1 MSGRR
6 PLSRRLRRR
15 RAQVSHQASRP
26 KRPPILSS
34 APPTSL
40 PSSTSRRVVHV
51 LGPLLPFFSAPFL
64 GFGSRA
70 GPSKTRPTSR
80 SSPLGGVD
88 LRDPPPA
95 PPARAAASVPIWKAH
110 DPRSRLFR
118 GHGGRSMCPLD
129 EGEIRANPV
138 GHGGVSVKPPCHLE
152 RGRAFGGGAGVVG
165 RRETQGRETSGDS
178 AAAQTRK
185 GKKKRYAAKFYS
197 RRRGGALLLVQSYQ
211 LCRRRRV
218 RGGLTPRFSIL
229 RPWSTRSRPAGAG
242 RRQSQSCTPSS
253 RGPP

>member
-26 KRPPILSS
+26 KRPPIRSS

-51 LGPLLPFFSAPFL
+51 VGPLLPFFSAPFL

-88 LRDPPPA
+88 LRRPSPLPPRPRRCERSYLEGTRSFFGYTGEGPCA
-95 PPARAAASVPIWKAH
+95 PWMRLAKFVPTLW
-110 DPRSRLFR
+110 
-118 GHGGRSMCPLD
+118 GM
-129 EGEIRANPV
+129 
-138 GHGGVSVKPPCHLE
+138 
-152 RGRAFGGGAGVVG
+152 GGGQSNHHATLREREGV
-165 RRETQGRETSGDS
+165 
-178 AAAQTRK
+178 
-185 GKKKRYAAKFYS
+185 
-197 RRRGGALLLVQSYQ
+197 RRRSGG
-211 LCRRRRV
+211 
-218 RGGLTPRFSIL
+218 GG
-229 RPWSTRSRPAGAG
+229 
-242 RRQSQSCTPSS
+242 
-253 RGPP
+253 

>member
-26 KRPPILSS
+26 KRPPIRSS

-51 LGPLLPFFSAPFL
+51 VGPLLPFFSAPFL

-88 LRDPPPA
+88 LRRPSPLPPRPRRCERSYLEGTRSFFGYTGEGPCA
-95 PPARAAASVPIWKAH
+95 PWMRLAKFVPTLW
-110 DPRSRLFR
+110 
-118 GHGGRSMCPLD
+118 GMGG
-129 EGEIRANPV
+129 G
-138 GHGGVSVKPPCHLE
+138 SVKPPCHLKREGGRSEEE
-152 RGRAFGGGAGVVG
+152 RGWGV
-165 RRETQGRETSGDS
+165 RQTQGRETSGDS
-178 AAAQTRK
+178 AVAQTRK
-185 GKKKRYAAKFYS
+185 GKKKKRYAAKF
-197 RRRGGALLLVQSYQ
+197 
-211 LCRRRRV
+211 
-218 RGGLTPRFSIL
+218 
-229 RPWSTRSRPAGAG
+229 
-242 RRQSQSCTPSS
+242 
-253 RGPP
+253 

>member
-26 KRPPILSS
+26 KRPPIRSS

-80 SSPLGGVD
+80 SSPLGGVVD
-88 LRDPPPA
+88 LRRPSPLPP
-95 PPARAAASVPIWKAH
+95 R
-110 DPRSRLFR
+110 PRRCERSYLEGTRSPQRDFF
-118 GHGGRSMCPLD
+118 GGRSMCPLD
-129 EGEIRANPV
+129 EAGEIRANPWGMGGGQSNHHATLREREGV
-138 GHGGVSVKPPCHLE
+138 RRRSGGGGVRQTGQEKQ
-152 RGRAFGGGAGVVG
+152 AG
-165 RRETQGRETSGDS
+165 TLQLHKH
-178 AAAQTRK
+178 AK
-185 GKKKRYAAKFYS
+185 GKKKSVMQQSFDS
-197 RRRGGALLLVQSYQ
+197 RRRGCS
-211 LCRRRRV
+211 CRA
-218 RGGLTPRFSIL
+218 TNF
-229 RPWSTRSRPAGAG
+229 AGVEE
-242 RRQSQSCTPSS
+242 
-253 RGPP
+253 

>member
-26 KRPPILSS
+26 KRPPIRSS

-95 PPARAAASVPIWKAH
+95 PPARAAASVPILA
-110 DPRSRLFR
+110 RLFR
-118 GHGGRSMCPLD
+118 DTGEGPCTCAPWMRLAKFVPTLGAWGG
-129 EGEIRANPV
+129 
-138 GHGGVSVKPPCHLE
+138 SVKPPPRGE
-152 RGRAFGGGAGVVG
+152 RGRAFGGGG
-165 RRETQGRETSGDS
+165 RRKEEKRAKRNKRGLCSCTNTQ
-178 AAAQTRK
+178 RK
-185 GKKKRYAAKFYS
+185 KKKRYAAKF
-197 RRRGGALLLVQSYQ
+197 
-211 LCRRRRV
+211 
-218 RGGLTPRFSIL
+218 
-229 RPWSTRSRPAGAG
+229 
-242 RRQSQSCTPSS
+242 
-253 RGPP
+253 

>member
-1 MSGRR
+1 MFTCWVHSCLFFLRLFSALGRAPDPRKRAR
-6 PLSRRLRRR
+6 PLGP
-15 RAQVSHQASRP
+15 RP
-26 KRPPILSS
+26 SAESTCATLPP
-34 APPTSL
+34 P
-40 PSSTSRRVVHV
+40 
-51 LGPLLPFFSAPFL
+51 
-64 GFGSRA
+64 
-70 GPSKTRPTSR
+70 
-80 SSPLGGVD
+80 
-88 LRDPPPA
+88 PPPA
-95 PPARAAASVPIWKAH
+95 PLRAFLSGRHTI
-110 DPRSRLFR
+110 LFR
-118 GHGGRSMCPLD
+118 DFFGYTGEGSMCPLD